1 MRVINDWK
9 ALFCVP
15 NWWVLKFIFFKTV
28 SDPKRCSFDR
38 VSILMTLKNFR
49 FYPCLCIV
57 RALRNYCIMLK
68 FLTASITVKGY
79 VHLLSPVKTAHNR
92 KNNYFEMTL
101 QTPAHDS
108 QRLVGYY
115 PERRREIKNF
125 ESAKNQK
132 IQIEQAAPLLSGFKD
147 SMKDLMKEKSY
158 LSFTIHFFSWEFDT
172 WTSSPFLHFMPKL
185 CL

>member
-1 MRVINDWK
+1 
-9 ALFCVP
+9 
-15 NWWVLKFIFFKTV
+15 
-28 SDPKRCSFDR
+28 
-38 VSILMTLKNFR
+38 
-49 FYPCLCIV
+49 
-57 RALRNYCIMLK
+57 MLK
-68 FLTASITVKGY
+68 FLTASIIVKGY

-108 QRLVGYY
+108 QRVVGYY

-158 LSFTIHFFSWEFDT
+158 LSFTIHFFS
-172 WTSSPFLHFMPKL
+172 
-185 CL
+185 

>member
-1 MRVINDWK
+1 MIGKLCFASQIGECLN
-9 ALFCVP
+9 LFSSKP
-15 NWWVLKFIFFKTV
+15 F

-68 FLTASITVKGY
+68 FLTASITIKGY

-92 KNNYFEMTL
+92 KKNYFEMTL
-101 QTPAHDS
+101 QTPATDS
-108 QRLVGYY
+108 QRVVGYY

-158 LSFTIHFFSWEFDT
+158 LSFTIHFFSWEFDI